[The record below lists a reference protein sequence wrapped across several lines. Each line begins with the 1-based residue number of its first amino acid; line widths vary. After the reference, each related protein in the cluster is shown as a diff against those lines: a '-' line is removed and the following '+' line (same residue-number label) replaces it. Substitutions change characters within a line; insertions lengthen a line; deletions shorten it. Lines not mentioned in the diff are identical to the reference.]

1 MKFMT
6 QECLKNIPEYMVPG
20 DIIFV
25 SEIPKLSNKKND
37 LKRLEQIYKDGINN
51 SNVKVKIR

>member
-1 MKFMT
+1 MM

-37 LKRLEQIYKDGINN
+37 LKRLEQIYNDSINN
-51 SNVKVKIR
+51 SMVKVKVKV